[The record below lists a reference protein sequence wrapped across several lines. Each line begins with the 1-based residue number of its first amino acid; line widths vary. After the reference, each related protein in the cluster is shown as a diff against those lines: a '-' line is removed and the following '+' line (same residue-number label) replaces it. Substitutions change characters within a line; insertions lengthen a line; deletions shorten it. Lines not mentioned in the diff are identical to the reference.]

1 MSFSEFELP
10 LSGIPDEKFNYVG
23 QVNYRVKS
31 VALDLLNANDPNGAS
46 DFFGELKIKKT
57 EEELASMFGKEVGKL
72 LFEEAVCE
80 DKFP

>member
-1 MSFSEFELP
+1 M
-10 LSGIPDEKFNYVG
+10 LS
-23 QVNYRVKS
+23 
-31 VALDLLNANDPNGAS
+31 S